1 MGGGGGRIAKHMGET
16 PENVSKFSFLK
27 SLQMHEILKID
38 HVYGKLIHSY
48 NYSAGHPP
56 RPFSSYHTALVLLIH
71 VTAYGVSNMDT
82 VKSHFKAM
90 GLYNF
95 RRGFGW
101 AYKRGGSLY
110 PVGLISGIKKS
121 FRTRR

>member
-1 MGGGGGRIAKHMGET
+1 M
-16 PENVSKFSFLK
+16 ENSS
-27 SLQMHEILKID
+27 
-38 HVYGKLIHSY
+38 IHITIRR
-48 NYSAGHPP
+48 GTPP

-101 AYKRGGSLY
+101 AYKRGGGAYIRL
-110 PVGLISGIKKS
+110 GL
-121 FRTRR
+121 

>member
-1 MGGGGGRIAKHMGET
+1 MGET

-56 RPFSSYHTALVLLIH
+56 PQPFSSYHTALVLLIH

-101 AYKRGGSLY
+101 AYKRGGGAYIRL
-110 PVGLISGIKKS
+110 GL
-121 FRTRR
+121 